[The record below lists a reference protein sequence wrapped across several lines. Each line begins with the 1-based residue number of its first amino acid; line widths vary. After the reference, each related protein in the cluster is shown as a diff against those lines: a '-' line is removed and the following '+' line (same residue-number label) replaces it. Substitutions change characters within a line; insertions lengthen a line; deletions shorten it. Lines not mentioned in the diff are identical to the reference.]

1 MNGRLRVATSAAVVA
16 YAVLGGI
23 ATVAGL
29 VVTAAP
35 ASADVAGPVVLIGTG
50 GLRWDDVGD
59 DTPALTALLQ
69 SGSVGNLAVRSLRP
83 TTCPVDGWLAVSA
96 GRRAA
101 DAAQPDAACLPP
113 AADIPAPGG
122 PATVPRWPVYRHEA
136 ASASFGAEPGLLGR
150 SLAAADVPVA
160 AVGPGAVIALADP
173 SGRVARAW
181 PGLGSGAAAAPGGGA
196 DDTRLVTDVR
206 AALSGTAGGSTGGP
220 PRLLVVDIGAISDA
234 STASRA
240 DQVADIDTRLG
251 LVLGEL
257 PAGAT
262 VIVAS
267 LADSS
272 TTTPH
277 LQLLAARGPVPTG
290 GQFSRSL
297 LGSSSTRQDGLAQS
311 TDLLPTVL
319 TALSVPVPDEAV
331 GSPLV
336 PVDRGGTAASRLA
349 RVTDL
354 DAAAQAIRPIVTWF
368 FDGLVLAQ
376 LLLYG
381 SATRMLRRLSDH
393 RPPARGRLLR
403 GLRRTAVVFASV
415 PAATFLA
422 NLVPWWRAGLPW
434 LALTAAVAAFTLP
447 ICLPAL
453 LGPWR
458 DALLGPFG
466 VVGGL
471 TAAVLAIDVAT
482 GSNLV
487 RSSLMGVQPVVA
499 GRFYGLS
506 NPGFALFATGALLLA
521 IAVADAAVRAGRR
534 THAVVAVVAIG
545 VVTTVI
551 DGFPGLGSDFG
562 GPPAI
567 IPGFAVLALL
577 VAGTRVTWQ
586 RGLAVA
592 AVTVAVL
599 VVLSVADWLRPASQR
614 THLGRF
620 VQTAIDG
627 GAWPVLRRKVLQN
640 LDILFS
646 SWLSALLPFAIAFVV
661 LVLARP
667 LPWGVRPLQ
676 LAYDRSPVL
685 RAGLIALAVVLGIG
699 FAVNDSG
706 TAIPAVA
713 ATLAIPLLIAVSCRA
728 LELDDAQRMELAV
741 ARARRGLPRRH

>member
-1 MNGRLRVATSAAVVA
+1 MSGRLRRVATSAAVLACAAGACVA
-16 YAVLGGI
+16 GL
-23 ATVAGL
+23 AGL
-29 VVTAAP
+29 VVTATP

-59 DTPALTALLQ
+59 STPALTALLQ
-69 SGSVGNLAVRSLRP
+69 AGSVGNLAVRSLRP

-101 DAAQPDAACLPP
+101 DAEQPDEACLPP
-113 AADIPAPGG
+113 AADIPTPGG
-122 PATVPRWPVYRHEA
+122 PATVPRWPVYRNEA

-150 SLAAADVPVA
+150 SLAAAGVPVA

-173 SGRVARAW
+173 SGHVAHAW

-196 DDTRLVTDVR
+196 DETRLVEDVHT
-206 AALSGTAGGSTGGP
+206 ALAGSATGGA

-234 STASRA
+234 STVSRA
-240 DQVADIDTRLG
+240 DQVADVDTRLG
-251 LVLGEL
+251 LVLGEI
-257 PAGAT
+257 PDRAT

-272 TTTPH
+272 TKTPH
-277 LQLLAARGPVPTG
+277 LQLLAARGPAPTG

-297 LGSSSTRQDGLAQS
+297 LGSSSTRQDGLAQT
-311 TDLLPTVL
+311 TDLLPTLL

-331 GSPLV
+331 GSPVV

-349 RVTDL
+349 QVTDL
-354 DAAAQAIRPIVTWF
+354 DTAAQAIRPIVTWF

-376 LLLYG
+376 LVLYG

-422 NLVPWWRAGLPW
+422 NLVPWWRAGIPW
-434 LALTAAVAAFTLP
+434 LALTAAVAVFTLP
-447 ICLPAL
+447 VCLPAL

-471 TAAVLAIDVAT
+471 TAAVLAIDVST
-482 GSNLV
+482 GSNLM

-521 IAVADAAVRAGRR
+521 IAVADAAVRADRR
-534 THAVVAVVAIG
+534 TLAVVAVVVIG
-545 VVTTVI
+545 VVTTAI
-551 DGFPGLGSDFG
+551 DGIPGLGSDFG

-577 VAGTRVTWQ
+577 VAGTRVTWR
-586 RGLAVA
+586 RGLMVA
-592 AVTVAVL
+592 GVTIAVL

-640 LDILFS
+640 LDILFG

-685 RAGLIALAVVLGIG
+685 RAGLIALAVVLGVG

-728 LELDDAQRMELAV
+728 LELDDAERMELAV